1 MSVYAMDEKQEQD
14 MMRGSEVML
23 GQTVLG
29 VADVYNLVAMR
40 IDEGGIRDVECS
52 RRHKRVAEGFVVVLK
67 LV

>member
-1 MSVYAMDEKQEQD
+1 MSVYAIDEKQEQD

-52 RRHKRVAEGFVVVLK
+52 GRHKRVVEGFVVVLK